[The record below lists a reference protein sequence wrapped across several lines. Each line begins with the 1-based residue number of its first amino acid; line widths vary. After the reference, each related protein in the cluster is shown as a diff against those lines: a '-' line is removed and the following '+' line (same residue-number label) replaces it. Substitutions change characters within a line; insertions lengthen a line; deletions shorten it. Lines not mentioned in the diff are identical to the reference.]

1 MVILLFRSSV
11 KQQFIDLN
19 LINDTCL
26 LHIQACVQI
35 FVRLIKDWCIKT
47 NSNGE
52 EMVICFIR
60 IFLLHTVY
68 EGNLAAHHRVFVL
81 RWCYKHPRYLVSKAS

>member
-11 KQQFIDLN
+11 KQLFIDLN
-19 LINDTCL
+19 LINDTCV

-52 EMVICFIR
+52 EMVICFIC
-60 IFLLHTVY
+60 IFFIPYSIWRGLGIPLKSVCAKVLL
-68 EGNLAAHHRVFVL
+68 
-81 RWCYKHPRYLVSKAS
+81 